1 LASLLPRPPQWERV
15 GVRVLRFVM
24 TYTQGESRM
33 AIEDPREKWS
43 ASTAVVTIGATP
55 AEGGTRGATVTLGGA
70 TTLPF
75 LHFDGDTPNKPVVA
89 MEVID
94 KHPTEWPDVLTE
106 PFADVLDSP
115 ADWAK
120 KCVEYGAEVICL
132 RLEST
137 HPDFGDKSPEAAAD
151 TVKQVL
157 AAVKVPLIIWGSG
170 VDEKDN
176 LVLPKCSE
184 AAAGEKCAFGT
195 AKQENY
201 KTLTVSCL
209 ADGHVLITE
218 SPLDINIA
226 KQVNI
231 LVSEM
236 GFPMDR
242 VIIYPTTGGLGYGIE
257 YAYSI
262 QERGRLAS
270 LGGDKMMSPPVICQ
284 VGEEA
289 WRSKEAKATTEETPK
304 WGAAE
309 KRGPMWEAMTAIT
322 LLQAG
327 SDILIMRHPEA
338 VSVVKRTINELMKK

>member
-1 LASLLPRPPQWERV
+1 
-15 GVRVLRFVM
+15 
-24 TYTQGESRM
+24 M
-33 AIEDPREKWS
+33 AIEDPKEKWS
-43 ASTAVVTIGATP
+43 ASTAVVTIGATS
-55 AEGGTRGATVTLGGA
+55 AEGGTRGNTVTLGGA

-75 LHFDGDTPNKPVVA
+75 LHFDGETPNKPVVA

-94 KHPTEWPDVLTE
+94 MSPPEWPDVLME
-106 PFADVLDSP
+106 PFAGVTDN
-115 ADWAK
+115 AAEWAK
-120 KCVEYGAEVICL
+120 KCVEYGADMICL

-137 HPDFGDKSPEAAAD
+137 NPDFGDTSPEAAAD

-157 AAVKVPLIIWGSG
+157 AAVSVPLIIWGSG

-176 LVLPKCSE
+176 LVLPRCSE
-184 AAAGEKCAFGT
+184 AASGERCLFGA

-209 ADGHVLITE
+209 ADGHLLITE

-242 VIIYPTTGGLGYGIE
+242 VVIFPTTGGLGYGIE

-262 QERGRLAS
+262 QERGRLAALS
-270 LGGDKMMSPPVICQ
+270 GDKMMSPPVICQ
-284 VGEEA
+284 IGEEA
-289 WRSKEAKATTEETPK
+289 WRSKEAKATAEEAPK

-309 KRGPMWEAMTAIT
+309 KRGPMWEAMTAIP

-327 SDILIMRHPEA
+327 ADIMVMRHPAA
-338 VSVVKRTINELMKK
+338 VDLVKRTIDELMKKP